1 MWTKVHLSRENA
13 KVWIKA
19 AEVMESGR
27 LELEKFTINNSKE
40 RSLIVRPPKE
50 LPTNGGTYDL
60 NGGRSE

>member
-40 RSLIVRPPKE
+40 EV
-50 LPTNGGTYDL
+50 
-60 NGGRSE
+60 